1 MNEAQLGAGHT
12 ECTPATTTGQKSERG
27 QNQGV
32 GEAGLV
38 VNSNAPLTGH
48 HTLEGQTW
56 EQYLS
61 PHDIL
66 IGICYLAPIY
76 LPQIDYDC

>member
-1 MNEAQLGAGHT
+1 MSAAQGTSRAVD
-12 ECTPATTTGQKSERG
+12 ES
-27 QNQGV
+27 
-32 GEAGLV
+32 AGLV
-38 VNSNAPLTGH
+38 VNSNDPLPGH